1 MKLDRM
7 LLISGAAASVLLLGG
22 CASNNRNAVV
32 FQGGTYK
39 LSGPSGIAID
49 GAGNVWVTNTKNDTV
64 TELKG
69 VAVPV
74 GGWQNSSASGQETAP
89 SPGRKEGKEKV
100 YSLSPQSPKT
110 SPPTPNAAP

>member
-1 MKLDRM
+1 MKLDKT
-7 LLISGAAASVLLLGG
+7 LVIAGAVASLFVLGG

-74 GGWQNSSASGQETAP
+74 GGWSGSQQDITP
-89 SPGRKEGKEKV
+89 SPARKEGKEKV
-100 YSLSPQSPKT
+100 YSLSPKSGKAT
-110 SPPTPNAAP
+110 SKQATGTP

>member
-1 MKLDRM
+1 MHFDRM

-74 GGWQNSSASGQETAP
+74 GGWQNSSPGQEPAP

-100 YSLSPQSPKT
+100 FPLTPQSSKT
-110 SPPTPNAAP
+110 PSTTTNAAP

>member
-1 MKLDRM
+1 MKNKRTALG
-7 LLISGAAASVLLLGG
+7 ISAGFILMAG
-22 CASNNRNAVV
+22 CASSNHNAVV

-74 GGWQNSSASGQETAP
+74 GGWNTGMPPSSSMNQSGQQSEKIYPLNPKNKNPDPATAP
-89 SPGRKEGKEKV
+89 
-100 YSLSPQSPKT
+100 
-110 SPPTPNAAP
+110 

>member
-1 MKLDRM
+1 MKFDKTLT
-7 LLISGAAASVLLLGG
+7 IAGAAISVLLLGG

-49 GAGNVWVTNTKNDTV
+49 GAGNVWVTNTKNDSV

-74 GGWQNSSASGQETAP
+74 GGWQNGGMGQDVNAP
-89 SPGRKEGKEKV
+89 PARKEGKEKV
-100 YSLSPQSPKT
+100 YSLSPQSGKT
-110 SPPTPNAAP
+110 PAKKGNGTP